1 MEMPVRTPGAPT
13 WPAVAKH
20 GREVRRQQERQ
31 RRLQEKARAA
41 PLLAISSSLALSPVL
56 SAHSPTLSE
65 LPCFSHSQERR
76 LKERALRRE
85 EASATPEQRSTRT

>member
-31 RRLQEKARAA
+31 RRLQEKARDNSPFFLGFFSSPPCLPSFSIS
-41 PLLAISSSLALSPVL
+41 PLCLL
-56 SAHSPTLSE
+56 
-65 LPCFSHSQERR
+65 QERR
-76 LKERALRRE
+76 LKERALRLQ
-85 EASATPEQRSTRT
+85 EAFGTRGILAHGR